1 MKETKKISLEE
12 YESKYN
18 KKVNIKRARLLL
30 VILLGLIAV
39 LLIYFLLQLVLKLFE
54 INDIAGYVGIAVSS
68 LAFIFI
74 YVVPLI
80 MIFKKKTFIT
90 RVNKY
95 NVKSAKRRNRL
106 LRKELAN
113 KIIEFADDTDN
124 IGWYNEGRLEILRD
138 ALKSKNDD
146 SIKTALNDIYS
157 KDINKTANQ
166 IIATTAVKVGVFT
179 AISQSDKIDTAVVSL
194 FELELIRQLVF
205 LHGFRPNEEELLKIY
220 AGVLRNA
227 FISYG
232 LGSLKFTDISVL
244 GKAAESIPVLGS
256 VIATVIGSASQG
268 IVNGALTVV
277 IGYQIKSILRKDY
290 HLQDILEDVIFND
303 ENQEEMI
310 KETKA
315 TISDKLKGYKKA

>member
-1 MKETKKISLEE
+1 MIMKEKMTLEE

-18 KKVNIKRARLLL
+18 KKVNIKRAKLMLT
-30 VILLGLIAV
+30 ILLGLIAI

-54 INDIAGYVGIAVSS
+54 INEIAGYIGIGVAILV
-68 LAFIFI
+68 FILI

-80 MIFKKKTFIT
+80 MIFNKKTFIT

-95 NVKSAKRRNRL
+95 NVLTAKRHNRA
-106 LRKELAN
+106 LRKELAT
-113 KIIEFADDTDN
+113 KIIEFNDDTDN
-124 IGWYNEGRLEILRD
+124 IGWYNEGRVEALRE
-138 ALKSKNDD
+138 ALKSKKDD
-146 SIKTALNDIYS
+146 SIKTALNEIYK
-157 KDINKTANQ
+157 KDIDKSANQ
-166 IIATTAVKVGVFT
+166 IIASTALKVGVFT
-179 AISQSDKIDTAVVSL
+179 AISQSEKIDTAVVSL

-220 AGVLRNA
+220 AAVLRNA

-277 IGYQIKSILRKDY
+277 IGFQIKSILKKDY
-290 HLQDILEDVIFND
+290 HLQDILEDVEFSED
-303 ENQEEMI
+303 NQEEMI
-310 KETKA
+310 KETKNA
-315 TISDKLKGYKKA
+315 ISDKLKGFKKA